1 MILALETNVMDII
14 SKNKQVSFRGVP
26 HTDMDMI
33 SESLWEYVR
42 DTDGFCVE
50 ATEGQKQQFGL
61 RRREKEWVARQR

>member
-1 MILALETNVMDII
+1 MFLALETNVMDII

-26 HTDMDMI
+26 HTDMVLI
-33 SESLWEYVR
+33 SESLWGCMR
-42 DTDGFCVE
+42 DTDGLCIE